1 MELYLSSHLG
11 ETMMYEFYQE
21 VKLAGEK
28 GFIKTVRCHQGVFA
42 QLIPGRIARCK
53 AAGAR
58 YRLARSGV
66 IVQSG

>member
-1 MELYLSSHLG
+1 MFGKKNLKRREK
-11 ETMMYEFYQE
+11 MYEFYQE

-28 GFIKTVRCHQGVFA
+28 AFIKTVRCNEAVFA

-53 AAGAR
+53 EAGSR

-66 IVQSG
+66 IVAAG

>member
-1 MELYLSSHLG
+1 
-11 ETMMYEFYQE
+11 MYELYQE

-28 GFIKTVRCHQGVFA
+28 GFIKTVRCHGAVFA

-53 AAGAR
+53 EAGAR

-66 IVQSG
+66 IVEAG

>member
-1 MELYLSSHLG
+1 
-11 ETMMYEFYQE
+11 MYELYQE

-28 GFIKTVRCHQGVFA
+28 GFIKTVRCHGAVFA

-66 IVQSG
+66 IVEAG

>member
-1 MELYLSSHLG
+1 
-11 ETMMYEFYQE
+11 MYEFYQE

-28 GFIKTVRCHQGVFA
+28 AFIKTVRCNEAVFA

-53 AAGAR
+53 ADGSR

-66 IVQSG
+66 VVAAG

>member
-1 MELYLSSHLG
+1 MYGKKKLQRRREK
-11 ETMMYEFYQE
+11 MYEFYQE

-28 GFIKTVRCHQGVFA
+28 AFIKTVRCNEAVFA

-53 AAGAR
+53 EAGSR

-66 IVQSG
+66 IVEVG